1 MKKKIR
7 KNKNRAQKCEQKMS
21 NLSNVVTSHVKKAID
36 NDEAIVMSIQQT
48 NNALLKILQRNKEE
62 KNQIDELYKNVK
74 KCNTGKQSRPKP

>member
-1 MKKKIR
+1 
-7 KNKNRAQKCEQKMS
+7 MS